1 MTMQIAHPFAGL
13 EEAVE
18 ENAPL
23 ARFTWYK
30 IGGPAR
36 YLVRPRSLEELRAAV
51 ARCVENHIPMYVLG
65 LGANLLVSDEGV
77 PDGAVFRLDADHW
90 RRVKFDKTTVE
101 VGAGADMQKLL
112 VRTVR
117 QGLAGIEC
125 LAGIPGTVGGGVR
138 MNAGGKFGD
147 FGAVVTRVT
156 VMDSEGTVFDRTKD
170 DLVFEYRS
178 TNIAAPFILGATLSL
193 EEDDPE
199 RIMAK
204 TKEIWMYKRNS
215 QPLNTKNCGC
225 IFKNPRGVSA
235 GALIDQAGLK
245 GMRVGG
251 AEVSAKHANF
261 IVAHPGCRAADIQKL
276 VAVIREKVY
285 EKNQITLESE
295 VKIWP

>member
-1 MTMQIAHPFAGL
+1 MRMQLANPFAGL
-13 EEAVE
+13 EEAVS
-18 ENAPL
+18 ENVPL
-23 ARFTWYK
+23 ARYTWYK

-36 YLVRPRSLEELRAAV
+36 YFVRPRSLEELREAA
-51 ARCVENHIPMYVLG
+51 ARCSENNIPVYVLG
-65 LGANLLVSDEGV
+65 LGANLLVSDDGV
-77 PDGAVFRLDADHW
+77 DGAVFRLDADHW

-147 FGAVVTRVT
+147 IGAIVTRVT
-156 VMDSEGTVFDRTKD
+156 VMSADGTVFDRTKD

-178 TNIAAPFILGATLSL
+178 TNIAAPFILGATLEL
-193 EEDDPE
+193 DEDDPE

-225 IFKNPRGVSA
+225 IFKNPRGLSA

-245 GMRVGG
+245 GTRVGG

-261 IVAHPGCRAADIQKL
+261 IVAHPGCRAADVHGLIEL
-276 VAVIREKVY
+276 IRDKVY